1 MGKGKRKRPEE
12 DALTGKGHQIDP
24 NSNRAKRLQARTG
37 AEEGGP
43 QEHTQAETSQQGEE
57 RATASTDEETT
68 DSRASS
74 SDSESDSSEAKKPK
88 KNKKEKKDKKPKKDK
103 KEKKAKK
110 ESQRE
115 QKPKETEG
123 PQLTLEELKR
133 VLLQNPEMAQSL
145 FEDAQVKV

>member
-1 MGKGKRKRPEE
+1 MGKGKRKKPEE

-24 NSNRAKRLQARTG
+24 NSNRAKRLKARIG
-37 AEEGGP
+37 AEEGG
-43 QEHTQAETSQQGEE
+43 QQQHTQAETSKRGEE

-74 SDSESDSSEAKKPK
+74 SDSESDSSEAKKAK
-88 KNKKEKKDKKPKKDK
+88 QDKKPKKDK

-123 PQLTLEELKR
+123 PQLTLEDMKR

>member
-1 MGKGKRKRPEE
+1 MGIGKRKAHEE

-24 NSNRAKRLQARTG
+24 NSHRAKRLLARTS
-37 AEEGGP
+37 AEEGG
-43 QEHTQAETSQQGEE
+43 QQQHTQAETSKQGEE

-68 DSRASS
+68 DSRASE
-74 SDSESDSSEAKKPK
+74 SDAESDSSEAKKAK
-88 KNKKEKKDKKPKKDK
+88 QDKKPKKDK

-110 ESQRE
+110 ESERE
-115 QKPKETEG
+115 QKPKETAG
-123 PQLTLEELKR
+123 PQLTLEELKQ